1 MNKSETDTV
10 QTKSH
15 EEEEETIDSNII
27 YSEYQAIL
35 QNTINCL
42 PPQRQKIFNMSRMK
56 NMSHKE
62 IASESRVS

>member
-15 EEEEETIDSNII
+15 EEEAIDSNII

-35 QNTINCL
+35 QNAINCL

>member
-15 EEEEETIDSNII
+15 EEEEAIDSNII
-27 YSEYQAIL
+27 HSEYQAII
-35 QNTINCL
+35 QNAINCL

>member
-15 EEEEETIDSNII
+15 EEEEAIDSKII

-35 QNTINCL
+35 QNAINCL

>member
-15 EEEEETIDSNII
+15 EEEEEAIDSNII

-35 QNTINCL
+35 QNAINCL

>member
-1 MNKSETDTV
+1 MNKSQTDTV

-15 EEEEETIDSNII
+15 EEEEAIDSNII

-35 QNTINCL
+35 QNAINCL